1 MPGNRNYGDIRKRE
15 KLEVLAADTIRAS
28 LAGLYP
34 GLADSSEFKTYAT
47 DERIRNMNLPKCY
60 HTPYITTAR
69 GGKMR
74 LADIILPRCEERRKR
89 IICDC
94 VIAVE
99 AELGRIYDRKIELLE
114 PAEHEI
120 DLTGNINNFRELV
133 DYLDG
138 EICEADEREGLVTK
152 ES

>member
-1 MPGNRNYGDIRKRE
+1 
-15 KLEVLAADTIRAS
+15 
-28 LAGLYP
+28 
-34 GLADSSEFKTYAT
+34 
-47 DERIRNMNLPKCY
+47 
-60 HTPYITTAR
+60 
-69 GGKMR
+69 
-74 LADIILPRCEERRKR
+74 LPRCEERRKR